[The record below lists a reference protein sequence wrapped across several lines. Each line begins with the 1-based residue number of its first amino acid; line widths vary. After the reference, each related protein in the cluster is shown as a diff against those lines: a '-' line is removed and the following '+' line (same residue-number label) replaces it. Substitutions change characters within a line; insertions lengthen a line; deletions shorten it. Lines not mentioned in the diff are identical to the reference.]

1 MTEIRT
7 TGMVKKT
14 FMIAL
19 TLLLCLPNLVFAQGD
34 ELEQRYADGELA
46 FDYPAGWLLHQTGG
60 GISVFSLNAQA
71 VTDIG
76 GDEPD
81 FAMVSFLKLTDTT
94 EEISWPLDADLV
106 FLAGYVTNEV
116 VSGWTEEG
124 EQVEFG
130 QMERSTINGDETVL
144 MTFQGEEMA
153 GIVVLLEGNGKR
165 LIVSGMTTAQTFG
178 KWENTMRLIIQ
189 SVRFN
194 N

>member
-1 MTEIRT
+1 M
-7 TGMVKKT
+7 MKK
-14 FMIAL
+14 ILIIGL
-19 TLLLCLPNLVFAQGD
+19 TLLLCMPNIVLAQGD

-46 FDYPAGWLLHQTGG
+46 FDYPAGWLLSKTGG
-60 GISVFSLNAQA
+60 GINVVSLNTQA
-71 VTDIG
+71 VMDTV

-81 FAMVSFLKLTDTT
+81 FAMVNFLKLSDMT